1 MKLIAA
7 KCPSCG
13 ANIEVDRSLKITK
26 CDYCHT
32 EIMVEE
38 AIENLLKVEL
48 KDTPTFENYL
58 KLGNRY
64 FDNQEFEEAY
74 KAFSKAEEI
83 EPDNPYVVLRRG
95 LCRTLISE
103 YNSLD
108 VRSAVNGMKN
118 AYELMT
124 KMKLSREEINQCIND
139 TGATLY
145 ATKKYVVDVYNR
157 NKLNKE
163 QTKGYIERLEACL
176 DGYYYLDQIVEG
188 DSALEGRIVSSIVE
202 IIDIILGNANT
213 AKYQLSS
220 SYVTELKQTRQK
232 YANRL
237 GNNLQTAPKF
247 APKEKVVGVEQKTSI
262 IWDILCYI
270 MIFFLFILFL
280 GSIFNKE
287 SLIIIFLW
295 FLSMIS
301 FLPFLKKKLMK
312 QYGSNMGIVV
322 IVVRIVLVFTTLI
335 LFSMSP
341 PIFAG
346 EYHGK
351 EGEVLTI
358 QDGKLSIVSS
368 DSKFSGTYSSEIV
381 GDDYYIYVKDDHTN
395 EERAYRYRSN
405 DEGGSLCLLENDQC
419 TTLYLPVS

>member
-322 IVVRIVLVFTTLI
+322 IVVRIVLVLTTLI

>member
-247 APKEKVVGVEQKTSI
+247 APKEKVVGVEKKTSI

-287 SLIIIFLW
+287 SLIIILLW

-322 IVVRIVLVFTTLI
+322 IVVRIVLVLTTLI

>member
-124 KMKLSREEINQCIND
+124 KMKLSREKINQCIND

-247 APKEKVVGVEQKTSI
+247 APKEKVVGVEKKTSI

-322 IVVRIVLVFTTLI
+322 IVVRIVLVLTTLI

>member
-247 APKEKVVGVEQKTSI
+247 APKEKVVGVEKKTSI

-322 IVVRIVLVFTTLI
+322 IVVRIVLVLTTLI